1 MKFIDSLYRPFY
13 CYPFRSMSRAD
24 AWREHRRTSAIRS
37 SLLLVVLG
45 GKRGFCCAGSGT
57 FALQFPGVP
66 FRSLCRLQNR
76 MYVER
81 LLLFLPFGDGGGD
94 GG

>member
-24 AWREHRRTSAIRS
+24 ARREHRRTSAIRS
-37 SLLLVVLG
+37 SLLLVG
-45 GKRGFCCAGSGT
+45 GEGDCCAGSGT

-81 LLLFLPFGDGGGD
+81 LLLFLPCGDGGD